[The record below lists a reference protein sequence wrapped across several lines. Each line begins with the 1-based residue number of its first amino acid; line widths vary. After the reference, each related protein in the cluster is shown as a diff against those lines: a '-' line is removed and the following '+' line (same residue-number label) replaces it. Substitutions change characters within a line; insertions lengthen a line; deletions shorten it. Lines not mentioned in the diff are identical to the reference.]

1 MLKIIE
7 NGPKVSYVIGKIDL
21 TTKIID
27 IDPIKG
33 LNIDKIKYFG
43 KVSPLNPSGDPPV
56 SKL

>member
-33 LNIDKIKYFG
+33 LNIEKIKYFG
-43 KVSPLNPSGDPPV
+43 KVSPLNRSGDPGE
-56 SKL
+56 